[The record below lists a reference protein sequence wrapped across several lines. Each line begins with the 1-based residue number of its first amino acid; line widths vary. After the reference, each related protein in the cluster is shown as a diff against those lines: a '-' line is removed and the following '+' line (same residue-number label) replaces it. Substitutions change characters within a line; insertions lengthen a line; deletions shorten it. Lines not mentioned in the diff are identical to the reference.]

1 MRNDAILYPGSSS
14 ASFSSTKVEQAL
26 KDRRDAKEVKRNKLK
41 PSAEIV
47 FALIKSEMDSVMS
60 VVNMDVEKATDERLF
75 MAEIMARKKYVVYLK
90 NLQNK
95 LDIILREKS

>member
-1 MRNDAILYPGSSS
+1 MRNDSILYAGSSS

-26 KDRRDAKEVKRNKLK
+26 KERRDAKEVKRNKLK
-41 PSAEIV
+41 PSAEVV
-47 FALIKSEMDSVMS
+47 FALIKSEIESVLS
-60 VVNMDVEKATDERLF
+60 VLNMDVEKATDERLF

-90 NLQNK
+90 SLQNK